1 MRTNSRTKLVAAAGI
16 LGLAALASGTAAAA
30 AARPANMPQG
40 GHTFTLRV
48 WTNGMPSEG
57 MPSEGMPS
65 EGMPSEAVPHNMP
78 QG

>member
-1 MRTNSRTKLVAAAGI
+1 MRANSRTKLAVVAGI
-16 LGLAALASGTAAAA
+16 LGLAALASGTAAGA

-40 GHTFTLRV
+40 ANTVTLRV

-65 EGMPSEAVPHNMP
+65 EATPQDMPHP
-78 QG
+78 